1 MSYPKTWS
9 PRRVIATA
17 GIAAVAVSLAFAVP
31 QLVSSQAA
39 RRQANLANRMQE
51 RGIPYGQADALEVYR
66 DQYVAIL
73 TNLHEVST
81 IYGGNAPSQGEMSL
95 SNAQASA
102 QQAIQ
107 VVRDLTAEELSV
119 MMQTLPDITPLLYD
133 TVDLVTIAR
142 ADRATQLGL
151 TLGGPTRTS
160 IGTPGENFASSG
172 FPNAPYSSEV
182 GSTRPTTA
190 ATLAASAT
198 FETAEGVREG
208 ASRACDETIV
218 AIGAGGNTSL
228 VCIAAD
234 LVWITSKI
242 VFWGIQFESDDI
254 DSAEINGTYLRT
266 GHLHTDIESLQG
278 SLDSHD
284 ANIDADLANHNS
296 NIQNRITTHDLNIDA
311 DLSAH
316 DANIDSDLAAHDA
329 NIDGD
334 LMVHDIAVQSQL
346 GGIQGTLDNEIEKQQ
361 VHMQVMTVV
370 NRSRYLVLTTEAG
383 KPVDVSFGDV
393 ETYNAVTRSCEKLSG
408 TSITQIE
415 TGIYEVGMYLGP
427 LSSDKIFRL
436 NVTHDDVVDHFGQIV
451 FHRDTL

>member
-234 LVWITSKI
+234 LVWITAKT
-242 VFWGIQFESDDI
+242 VFRASSSRSMTSTAPRSTAPTCEP
-254 DSAEINGTYLRT
+254 GTCTRTSSRCRVHSTRTTRTSTRTSPTTTPTSRT
-266 GHLHTDIESLQG
+266 G
-278 SLDSHD
+278 
-284 ANIDADLANHNS
+284 
-296 NIQNRITTHDLNIDA
+296 
-311 DLSAH
+311 
-316 DANIDSDLAAHDA
+316 
-329 NIDGD
+329 
-334 LMVHDIAVQSQL
+334 
-346 GGIQGTLDNEIEKQQ
+346 
-361 VHMQVMTVV
+361 
-370 NRSRYLVLTTEAG
+370 SRLTT
-383 KPVDVSFGDV
+383 S
-393 ETYNAVTRSCEKLSG
+393 TSTRTSPRTMP
-408 TSITQIE
+408 TSIATSQR
-415 TGIYEVGMYLGP
+415 TTP
-427 LSSDKIFRL
+427 TS
-436 NVTHDDVVDHFGQIV
+436 TA
-451 FHRDTL
+451 T